1 MSALAWKA
9 ILDAWA
15 AANALLQKRLPSGGS
30 DGEACLARIHE
41 ELSTRWL
48 PELRSR
54 LQLIL
59 TGEARQGRGLAAGV
73 SDTGQHAAE
82 ASAFSARVEA
92 EVEKI
97 LGPLAVH
104 LDERVLTRLPPQL
117 GPSWTRLQESLIQSD
132 DGGLWFYESLEGLLR
147 RPPQAPDLVLE
158 VYLFCLCEGFSGRY
172 IDEPDPIAD
181 YKKRIARRLPAQHAK
196 MTKRAGGE
204 DAPREPPKVLP
215 APVYYI
221 VAVVAAL
228 LSILLLRALA
238 H

>member
-15 AANALLQKRLPSGGS
+15 AANALLQKRLPSGGG

-54 LQLIL
+54 LQSIL
-59 TGEARQGRGLAAGV
+59 TGEARQRLGLAAGA

-82 ASAFSARVEA
+82 ASALSARVEA
-92 EVEKI
+92 EVEKVI
-97 LGPLAVH
+97 GPLAVH
-104 LDERVLTRLPPQL
+104 LDERILTRLSPQL

-132 DGGLWFYESLEGLLR
+132 DGGLWFYDSLEGLLR
-147 RPPQAPDLVLE
+147 PPPASALVLE

-172 IDEPDPIAD
+172 IEEPDQVAE
-181 YKKRIARRLPAQHAK
+181 YKKRIASLLPAQHTKMAK
-196 MTKRAGGE
+196 SAGGE
-204 DAPREPPKVLP
+204 DEPREPPKVLP
-215 APVYYI
+215 APVYYV

-238 H
+238 R